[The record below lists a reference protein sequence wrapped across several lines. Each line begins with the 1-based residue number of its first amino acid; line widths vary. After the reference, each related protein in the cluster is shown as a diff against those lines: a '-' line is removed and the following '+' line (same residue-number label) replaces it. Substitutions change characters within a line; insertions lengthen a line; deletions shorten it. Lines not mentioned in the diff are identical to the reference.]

1 MLKCS
6 CVNVFCWPPFE
17 PATLALEGSALGFG
31 FAEFTVGGGFAVD
44 LNRFRGEKRG
54 AEFSVDEIW
63 EIVRLVGRIGGG
75 VGGGEEANADGG
87 EEGGANAN
95 LVFLRL

>member
-17 PATLALEGSALGFG
+17 TTALAYEVSALGLG
-31 FAEFTVGGGFAVD
+31 FAVFTGAGDFAVD
-44 LNRFRGEKRG
+44 LNRFRGEKRVE
-54 AEFSVDEIW
+54 EFSVDEIW
-63 EIVRLVGRIGGG
+63 EVVRLVGRTG
-75 VGGGEEANADGG
+75 GGGEEANADGG
-87 EEGGANAN
+87 EEGGTKAG

>member
-6 CVNVFCWPPFE
+6 CVNAFCWLPFE
-17 PATLALEGSALGFG
+17 TPNFAFEGSALGLV
-31 FAEFTVGGGFAVD
+31 FAEFTARGSFAED

-54 AEFSVDEIW
+54 AEFSVEEIS
-63 EIVRLVGRIGGG
+63 EIVRLVGRVGGG
-75 VGGGEEANADGG
+75 VGGGDEANAEGG
-87 EEGGANAN
+87 EGGAKVD